1 MGIVSLAE
9 DTMLARP
16 VALKRMS
23 AMGGD
28 HGLLRLR
35 REALL
40 GASVSHPNLV
50 SIYDIVDSEDGD
62 MVIVMEYVEG
72 ETLRQALNRRQG
84 LSTEEVLR
92 VLEGAAAGLD
102 AIHEQGIVHRDVKPA
117 NLLLGGDGSIKVADL
132 GIASVADQTRLTS
145 AGAVLGSLS
154 YMAPEQLRDAPATPA
169 IDIYALAAVAWEAL
183 AGEKARKE
191 SNVVALA
198 YALSTQPPP
207 ALSEA
212 WPAAP
217 PEVDALLS
225 AAMAQEPAQR
235 PRSAG
240 ELVGGLRAALEPV
253 NTARLRAAPTA
264 ERQVPTP
271 TPVPEPA
278 APPPRAPA
286 PSTNPPPEP
295 AAAATAPRAAPRA
308 RARGRGVVPVLALA
322 AVAAVAAVAIL
333 TSGGSPTPRPG
344 HASAKSSSTASTP
357 STHTS
362 GKTSST
368 AASAAPASPQSAST
382 STAGSGSA
390 APPAGTA
397 AAAVES
403 FYRLAAAHR
412 YAQAWALADPAL
424 QSQLGGYQSFQNTFA
439 DTHAIG
445 FDSARIVNHSASGAT
460 VSVKTTSVRTSGT
473 QHCTGTVELRSG
485 GSAAAWLVHQ
495 IQINCV

>member
-154 YMAPEQLRDAPATPA
+154 YMAPE
-169 IDIYALAAVAWEAL
+169 
-183 AGEKARKE
+183 
-191 SNVVALA
+191 
-198 YALSTQPPP
+198 
-207 ALSEA
+207 
-212 WPAAP
+212 
-217 PEVDALLS
+217 
-225 AAMAQEPAQR
+225 
-235 PRSAG
+235 
-240 ELVGGLRAALEPV
+240 
-253 NTARLRAAPTA
+253 
-264 ERQVPTP
+264 
-271 TPVPEPA
+271 
-278 APPPRAPA
+278 
-286 PSTNPPPEP
+286 
-295 AAAATAPRAAPRA
+295 
-308 RARGRGVVPVLALA
+308 
-322 AVAAVAAVAIL
+322 
-333 TSGGSPTPRPG
+333 
-344 HASAKSSSTASTP
+344 
-357 STHTS
+357 
-362 GKTSST
+362 
-368 AASAAPASPQSAST
+368 
-382 STAGSGSA
+382 
-390 APPAGTA
+390 
-397 AAAVES
+397 
-403 FYRLAAAHR
+403 
-412 YAQAWALADPAL
+412 
-424 QSQLGGYQSFQNTFA
+424 
-439 DTHAIG
+439 
-445 FDSARIVNHSASGAT
+445 
-460 VSVKTTSVRTSGT
+460 
-473 QHCTGTVELRSG
+473 
-485 GSAAAWLVHQ
+485 
-495 IQINCV
+495 

>member
-1 MGIVSLAE
+1 MAGTSKLARYRYIRTLGAGGMGIVSLAQ

-28 HGLLRLR
+28 QGLLRLR

-50 SIYDIVDSEDGD
+50 SIYDVVDSEDGD
-62 MVIVMEYVEG
+62 VVIVMEYVEG
-72 ETLRQALNRRQG
+72 ETLRQALSRRER
-84 LSTEEVLR
+84 LATAEVLR

-117 NLLLGGDGSIKVADL
+117 NLLLGSDGSVKVADL
-132 GIASVADQTRLTS
+132 GIASVSDQTRLTS
-145 AGAVLGSLS
+145 AGSVLGSLS

-207 ALSEA
+207 ALSDV

-217 PEVDALLS
+217 AEADALLS

-235 PRSAG
+235 PGSAG
-240 ELVGGLRAALEPV
+240 ELVARLRGALEPPAPV
-253 NTARLRAAPTA
+253 PARPAQPPPAPEPEPPPTATAIGAAPGT
-264 ERQVPTP
+264 
-271 TPVPEPA
+271 
-278 APPPRAPA
+278 
-286 PSTNPPPEP
+286 
-295 AAAATAPRAAPRA
+295 
-308 RARGRGVVPVLALA
+308 RARGRAVLPVLALA
-322 AVAAVAAVAIL
+322 AVAAVAAAAVLA
-333 TSGGSPTPRPG
+333 SGGSSPHRPA
-344 HASAKSSSTASTP
+344 HASAKSRSSASTARTR
-357 STHTS
+357 TS
-362 GKTSST
+362 SST
-368 AASAAPASPQSAST
+368 AASGSPATTQSGSTRTPGSASAAPA
-382 STAGSGSA
+382 
-390 APPAGTA
+390 AGTPG
-397 AAAVES
+397 AAVQS

-412 YAQAWALADPAL
+412 YTDAWALADPAL
-424 QSQLGGYQSFQNTFA
+424 QSQLGGYQSFQHTFA
-439 DTHAIG
+439 ADRSIT
-445 FDSARIVNHSASGAT
+445 FDSTRLVNHSASAAT
-460 VSVKTTSVRTSGT
+460 VSVKTTSVQTSGT
-473 QHCTGTVELRSG
+473 QHCTGTVALRSG
-485 GSAAAWLVHQ
+485 GSSAAWLVHQ